1 MFGKK
6 QKPTGKGIAQF
17 AAARLPYQFEKG
29 LEHIGDLDYYQK
41 IYITDPIVRFN
52 IDLPC
57 RWVFK
62 SNWDFVSSNEKE
74 KEKVEKFFN
83 DINFQ
88 NIGYSWL
95 KDSKIFGTGFLEFTK
110 TNLIPRDARTMYIE
124 TDAHGQI
131 LQIIQKPINKSAE
144 DFIEFKPEEIIILK
158 NNSLSD
164 NPYGIS
170 DIECVT
176 YLVSYLKDQG
186 ERDVGAMLN
195 KYAGERLLVKC
206 GSEENPFSETKLKEV
221 REYFSKLKIGEDI
234 VYSSDI
240 QIDVLKHGEG
250 KANEFIPYLKYVIG
264 NIGIGMNIPL
274 YPIIFGDSTNIRS
287 FEIFESYIQFL
298 QRSVEQS
305 LNTQLIPQLVSNDA
319 SVKIK
324 FRPLN
329 LNEEWVRAKKDLI
342 DVQTTIKDVNE
353 IRLERGLSKRKNQEK
368 ISPEEK
374 IKIPI
379 ESKGPVAKKGI
390 GGNLTGERKSGE

>member
-1 MFGKK
+1 
-6 QKPTGKGIAQF
+6 
-17 AAARLPYQFEKG
+17 
-29 LEHIGDLDYYQK
+29 
-41 IYITDPIVRFN
+41 
-52 IDLPC
+52 
-57 RWVFK
+57 
-62 SNWDFVSSNEKE
+62 
-74 KEKVEKFFN
+74 
-83 DINFQ
+83 
-88 NIGYSWL
+88 
-95 KDSKIFGTGFLEFTK
+95 
-110 TNLIPRDARTMYIE
+110 
-124 TDAHGQI
+124 
-131 LQIIQKPINKSAE
+131 
-144 DFIEFKPEEIIILK
+144 
-158 NNSLSD
+158 
-164 NPYGIS
+164 
-170 DIECVT
+170 
-176 YLVSYLKDQG
+176 
-186 ERDVGAMLN
+186 
-195 KYAGERLLVKC
+195 
-206 GSEENPFSETKLKEV
+206 
-221 REYFSKLKIGEDI
+221 
-234 VYSSDI
+234 
-240 QIDVLKHGEG
+240 LKHGEG

-287 FEIFESYIQFL
+287 FEIFESYVQFL